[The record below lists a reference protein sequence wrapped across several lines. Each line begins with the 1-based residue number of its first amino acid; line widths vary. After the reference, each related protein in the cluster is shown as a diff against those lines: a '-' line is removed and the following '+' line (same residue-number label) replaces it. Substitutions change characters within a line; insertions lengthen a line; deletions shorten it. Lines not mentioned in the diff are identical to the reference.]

1 MLSFG
6 FWVFLGII
14 VVALGGFFY
23 ARARIREFSK
33 KFLGT
38 EDIIE
43 GFKKIEE
50 DEAKT
55 PKSVN
60 AMTSLYLPKIKKDFP
75 EFQYD
80 EMKVRAQNVLT
91 SYLLAIDTL
100 QVSKLS
106 EGTPELKE
114 KLENII
120 IMHQGEGTRTNYK
133 SVKLHRTEI
142 ANYRKEAARCIIS
155 FQISCQYYVYKT
167 DEEGKILSG
176 NKDVLKQARYN
187 VDVIYIQNRDMI
199 QNEHDF
205 AIGTNCPNCGAPLK
219 GLGAKIC
226 EYCGTPLREIN
237 IYAWNFSDVN
247 EIRK

>member
-1 MLSFG
+1 MVGLG
-6 FWVFLGII
+6 IFLGI
-14 VVALGGFFY
+14 VVVGLGAFLY
-23 ARARIREFSK
+23 IRSRVREFSK
-33 KFLGT
+33 EFLGT

-55 PKSVN
+55 PKSLN

-91 SYLLAIDTL
+91 SYLLSIDTMNA
-100 QVSKLS
+100 SRLS

-120 IMHQGEGTRTNYK
+120 SMHRGEGTNTHYK
-133 SVKLHRTEI
+133 SVRIHRTEI
-142 ANYRKEAARCIIS
+142 SNYRKEAARCIIT
-155 FQISCQYYVYKT
+155 FQMSCQYYVYKE
-167 DEEGKILSG
+167 DEEGNLLSG
-176 NKDVLKQARYN
+176 SSSVLKQTRYG
-187 VDVIYIQNRDMI
+187 VDVIYIQNRDLI

-247 EIRK
+247 EINK